1 MKMRHL
7 TLLLCVSLSL
17 TGCSALLER
26 NYATVEPHS
35 SKFWESEAAGTL
47 RAENYQDIVNDLLIL
62 IGQHTESATVRLY
75 NYEDDLTVADTLEQA
90 TTEVQQETPMGAYAV
105 EYITA
110 SSRSQRGYY
119 EISIQV
125 SYRRTAEQIQAVVN
139 ATSTEAL
146 SALLE
151 AALDEGRT
159 ELAVRVGYWGED
171 GQARVEETVAQ
182 LREARGLAETP
193 PWTISYY
200 PAQGPVGLIEFV
212 MGGDAAAAAEE
223 NSENI
228 CTIPWGEP
236 VGYIED
242 VTNGFYK
249 IKYKGQIGYA
259 KAEYLTSSDPH
270 VYTGGNPIYHISGVQ
285 NSVYLRKTPSEPAE
299 YICEIPVGAAVE
311 YLGSYN
317 GYDKVYYNGMV
328 GYVTSAYV
336 R

>member
-1 MKMRHL
+1 MKLRHL

-151 AALDEGRT
+151 AALDEGPRSWRSGSAIGEMT
-159 ELAVRVGYWGED
+159 ARPGWRRRWHSSGRREVWQRHRPGRSPIIRHRVRWG
-171 GQARVEETVAQ
+171 
-182 LREARGLAETP
+182 
-193 PWTISYY
+193 
-200 PAQGPVGLIEFV
+200 
-212 MGGDAAAAAEE
+212 
-223 NSENI
+223 
-228 CTIPWGEP
+228 
-236 VGYIED
+236 
-242 VTNGFYK
+242 
-249 IKYKGQIGYA
+249 
-259 KAEYLTSSDPH
+259 
-270 VYTGGNPIYHISGVQ
+270 
-285 NSVYLRKTPSEPAE
+285 
-299 YICEIPVGAAVE
+299 
-311 YLGSYN
+311 
-317 GYDKVYYNGMV
+317 
-328 GYVTSAYV
+328 
-336 R
+336 

>member
-146 SALLE
+146 SARSWRSGSAIGE
-151 AALDEGRT
+151 RTARPGWRRRWHSSGRR
-159 ELAVRVGYWGED
+159 EVWQRRRPGRSPIIRHRVRWG
-171 GQARVEETVAQ
+171 
-182 LREARGLAETP
+182 
-193 PWTISYY
+193 
-200 PAQGPVGLIEFV
+200 
-212 MGGDAAAAAEE
+212 
-223 NSENI
+223 
-228 CTIPWGEP
+228 
-236 VGYIED
+236 
-242 VTNGFYK
+242 
-249 IKYKGQIGYA
+249 
-259 KAEYLTSSDPH
+259 
-270 VYTGGNPIYHISGVQ
+270 
-285 NSVYLRKTPSEPAE
+285 
-299 YICEIPVGAAVE
+299 
-311 YLGSYN
+311 
-317 GYDKVYYNGMV
+317 
-328 GYVTSAYV
+328 
-336 R
+336 

>member
-62 IGQHTESATVRLY
+62 IGQHTESATVLLY

-151 AALDEGRT
+151 AARSWRSGSAIGERTARPGWRRRWHSSGRR
-159 ELAVRVGYWGED
+159 EVWQRRRPGRSPIIRHRVRWG
-171 GQARVEETVAQ
+171 
-182 LREARGLAETP
+182 
-193 PWTISYY
+193 
-200 PAQGPVGLIEFV
+200 
-212 MGGDAAAAAEE
+212 
-223 NSENI
+223 
-228 CTIPWGEP
+228 
-236 VGYIED
+236 
-242 VTNGFYK
+242 
-249 IKYKGQIGYA
+249 
-259 KAEYLTSSDPH
+259 
-270 VYTGGNPIYHISGVQ
+270 
-285 NSVYLRKTPSEPAE
+285 
-299 YICEIPVGAAVE
+299 
-311 YLGSYN
+311 
-317 GYDKVYYNGMV
+317 
-328 GYVTSAYV
+328 
-336 R
+336 